1 MATTDDPTIA
11 PRSDGARAARLASDR
26 HRPDALL
33 EAYREH
39 GSIAARRRVI
49 EAHVPLVEVLAR
61 RFARR
66 GEPIDDLVQVGCI
79 GLIHAVDRF
88 EPGRGAG
95 FEAYAVPTIVGEIQ
109 RHLRDGCSAVRVPR
123 RLQEQRARVRHVAT
137 GFTARTG
144 RSPTTRELV
153 HATGLEPDEVVGAL
167 VAEAARTPAQLAPD
181 GDDEPPPVREDPIGA
196 AEDRATI
203 AAALGTLDVRE
214 RRILALRFYRDL
226 NQREIATEVGL
237 SQVHVSRLMRSALS
251 KLRGALD
258 DIGPGPVVRPDEG
271 A

>member
-1 MATTDDPTIA
+1 MAATEDPALA
-11 PRSDGARAARLASDR
+11 PLPDRARAARLASDR
-26 HRPDALL
+26 RRPDALL
-33 EAYREH
+33 QAYREH
-39 GSIAARRRVI
+39 GNLAARRRVI
-49 EAHVPLVEVLAR
+49 EAHVPLVEGLAR
-61 RFARR
+61 RFTRR

-167 VAEAARTPAQLAPD
+167 VAEAARTPAQLLPD
-181 GDDEPPPVREDPIGA
+181 GEHETAPVREDPIGA
-196 AEDRATI
+196 VEDRATI

-237 SQVHVSRLMRSALS
+237 SQVHVSRLMRDALR

>member
-1 MATTDDPTIA
+1 MAP
-11 PRSDGARAARLASDR
+11 ASDR
-26 HRPDALL
+26 GRPDALL
-33 EAYREH
+33 DAYHEN
-39 GSIAARRRVI
+39 GSLAARRRVI

-61 RFARR
+61 RFTRA

-144 RSPTTRELV
+144 RSPTTHELAR
-153 HATGLEPDEVVGAL
+153 ATGLEPDEVVGAL
-167 VAEAARTPAQLAPD
+167 VAEAARVPAQLSPD
-181 GDDEPPPVREDPIGA
+181 GEHEPAPAREDPIGA
-196 AEDRATI
+196 VEDRATI
-203 AAALGTLDVRE
+203 AAALGILDTRE

-237 SQVHVSRLMRSALS
+237 SQVHVSRLMRAALS
-251 KLRGALD
+251 KLRAALD
-258 DIGPGPVVRPDEG
+258 DIGPAPVVRPDEG